1 MFFLAC
7 AVTMLPTF
15 PQHRNL
21 KNKSTEVSVPA
32 TTTSIDQGL
41 NLPAISDLL
50 GSLVKKRRFDLN

>member
-1 MFFLAC
+1 
-7 AVTMLPTF
+7 MLPTF

-21 KNKSTEVSVPA
+21 KNKATEVSVPT

>member
-1 MFFLAC
+1 
-7 AVTMLPTF
+7 MLPTF

-21 KNKSTEVSVPA
+21 KNKAEVSVP
-32 TTTSIDQGL
+32 TTTSSIDQGL

>member
-1 MFFLAC
+1 
-7 AVTMLPTF
+7 MLPTF

-21 KNKSTEVSVPA
+21 KNKSAEVSVP
-32 TTTSIDQGL
+32 TTSSVDQGL